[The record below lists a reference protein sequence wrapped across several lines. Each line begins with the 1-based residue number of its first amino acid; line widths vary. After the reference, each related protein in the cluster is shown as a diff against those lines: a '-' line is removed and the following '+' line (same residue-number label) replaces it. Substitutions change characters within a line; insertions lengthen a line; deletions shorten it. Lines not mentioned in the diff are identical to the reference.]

1 MCYRVV
7 ATLGDYMC
15 IDISGGTNATS
26 YPVTYYRTLADVPGG
41 PNSDVYKTEGLL
53 LSLIPK
59 GVFTMSSPEEELG
72 RDIFEAEQHPVTLT
86 KDFYMGVFEVT
97 QKQWERVM
105 GDWPSFFTNATFR
118 ETRPVEQVSYY
129 EVRENADDNT
139 AISPNWPQ
147 SSTAG
152 ASSFVGRLRAKTGLA
167 TLDLPTEAQWERACR
182 GGTATALNSG
192 KNLVH
197 TSSCP
202 NMEEVGRYHYN
213 GGSSGDAGVGIDG
226 GTAAA
231 GSYLPNAWGLY
242 DMHGNVWEC
251 CLDWYAMD
259 LGADPVEDP
268 VGATSG
274 SRRSVRAGS
283 FRLSAEGC
291 RSAVRG
297 SGLPSSRSRSRGFRL
312 ARTLP

>member
-129 EVRENADDNT
+129 EIRENADSNT

-147 SSTAG
+147 SSAAG
-152 ASSFVGRLRAKTGLA
+152 ASSFVGRLRAKTGLS
-167 TLDLPTEAQWERACR
+167 TLDLPTEGQWERACR
-182 GGTATALNSG
+182 AGTTTALNSG
-192 KNLVH
+192 KNLVYGN
-197 TSSCP
+197 SCP
-202 NMEEVGRYHYN
+202 NMEEVGRYYYN
-213 GGSSGDAGVGIDG
+213 GGSSGGAGVGTDG
-226 GTAAA
+226 GTAGV

-251 CLDWYAMD
+251 CLDWNVVD
-259 LGADPVEDP
+259 RGEDP
-268 VGATSG
+268 VRDPVGPSSGTYRSARGG
-274 SRRSVRAGS
+274 SRES
-283 FRLSAEGC
+283 FAAFC
-291 RSAVRG
+291 RCATPG
-297 SGLPSSRSRSRGFRL
+297 GLLPSSRSRSFGFRL